1 MMTADPF
8 RVRPLTD
15 VEVARLDAAALV
27 PDEQRCLGAAMID
40 NVILGGALAGL
51 SPHHFSVPAHQELF
65 ALMLEYDAAGLR
77 FDCERLRQALQ
88 QRKRLQAIGDAAYL
102 QQLLQHGRHSLCNVG
117 ANARLLMRKAAIGVG
132 GNKQQAAS
140 NKLEPQ
146 AAALGQQVP
155 VKLITLAEVEA
166 KPVDWIWEPYLPCG
180 AVAVLSGDPG
190 VGKSYLALAIA
201 ANAATSNKQQVT
213 SQNTETQKPVVSGQ
227 WSVVSEDKTKPE
239 TPQLPTENWE
249 PRTENFS
256 ADVLYV
262 GANDSPEH
270 VMRPRFEALGGDAER
285 LHLLEASFQLPVS
298 SFQSDGNVGT
308 KPNSQPNRK
317 LEAGNRKLI
326 PLLAAALQQT
336 RARLVIV
343 DPLESCLAAEGIG
356 PRSQKFRRW
365 LDQLAGLAA
374 AYHCCVLLVRTLS
387 RTPSGRATAGALG
400 SIELA
405 GAVRS
410 HLVAGVSADNP
421 GERALVQVKS
431 NWGRLGPPL
440 GYSIDEAGRFSWTG
454 PSTLTLEQILA
465 AVPDDEQKSALQE
478 AEHFLKTTLVA
489 GAEPAATV
497 QREAHNLGI
506 AGVTLRRA
514 KRRLGVLS
522 KKCGGGPWQWVMQ
535 QEADVGSRPSAVD
548 EKAATSNE
556 AVVSG
561 QWLVASEDKTKT
573 ENPPRPTENRELG
586 TEKEVASQNNNQPD
600 APQFS
605 TENRELR
612 TENLS
617 QASFPSDSREPMADG
632 KDDDHLDHLPPAGS
646 WAPLPA
652 DDRRP
657 TADGQWMMLAE

>member
-1 MMTADPF
+1 
-8 RVRPLTD
+8 
-15 VEVARLDAAALV
+15 VA
-27 PDEQRCLGAAMID
+27 
-40 NVILGGALAGL
+40 
-51 SPHHFSVPAHQELF
+51 
-65 ALMLEYDAAGLR
+65 
-77 FDCERLRQALQ
+77 
-88 QRKRLQAIGDAAYL
+88 
-102 QQLLQHGRHSLCNVG
+102 
-117 ANARLLMRKAAIGVG
+117 
-132 GNKQQAAS
+132 
-140 NKLEPQ
+140 
-146 AAALGQQVP
+146 
-155 VKLITLAEVEA
+155 
-166 KPVDWIWEPYLPCG
+166 
-180 AVAVLSGDPG
+180 
-190 VGKSYLALAIA
+190 
-201 ANAATSNKQQVT
+201 
-213 SQNTETQKPVVSGQ
+213 
-227 WSVVSEDKTKPE
+227 SEDKTKPE
-239 TPQLPTENWE
+239 TPQSPTENWE
-249 PRTENFS
+249 PRTENFCS
-256 ADVLYV
+256 NVLYV
-262 GANDSPEH
+262 GGNDSPEH
-270 VMRPRFEALGGDAER
+270 VMRPRFDALGGDAER

-489 GAEPAATV
+489 GAEPAATL

-514 KRRLGVLS
+514 KRRLGVIS
-522 KKCGGGPWQWVMQ
+522 KKRGGGPWEWAMKAVASGQWSVASEGK
-535 QEADVGSRPSAVD
+535 EAALGSRPSAVGQ
-548 EKAATSNE
+548 ESATSNKPQATTE
-556 AVVSG
+556 NQETRGAVVSG
-561 QWLVASEDKTKT
+561 QWLVVSEDKTKPET
-573 ENPPRPTENRELG
+573 PQSPTENWE
-586 TEKEVASQNNNQPD
+586 P
-600 APQFS
+600 
-605 TENRELR
+605 R

-617 QASFPSDSREPMADG
+617 QPLPADDRRPTSDDQNN
-632 KDDDHLDHLPPAGS
+632 DHLDHLPPAGS